1 MCWKSSKDIEEPIR
15 AMLRMDIVEPIV
27 AKSKTDKHEAIFTM
41 PNTENEDPSRAKHL
55 KESDEPKWR

>member
-1 MCWKSSKDIEEPIR
+1 
-15 AMLRMDIVEPIV
+15 MLRMDIVEPIV

-41 PNTENEDPSRAKHL
+41 PNTENADPRRAKHL